1 MCRRLY
7 CELFMGHLGKI
18 VKSFCWMKRICIN
31 DIEGITL
38 FWPAILI
45 FMGHL
50 GILLFVWMLCWLS
63 HVIVAN
69 ILMYALRAGSEDG
82 YLHSFGEKPVSDLLP
97 HGKNWKI
104 HYVVACF
111 YMMITCS
118 LMLPSFSPLCCL
130 VSWYLWYAFNI

>member
-1 MCRRLY
+1 M
-7 CELFMGHLGKI
+7 
-18 VKSFCWMKRICIN
+18 
-31 DIEGITL
+31 

-69 ILMYALRAGSEDG
+69 ISLYALRAGSEDG
-82 YLHSFGEKPVSDLLP
+82 YLHSFGEKPVSGLLP

-118 LMLPSFSPLCCL
+118 LMLPSFLPLCVL
-130 VSWYLWYAFNI
+130 YLDIFDMRLIYKTSFGELFWFGWFQIRRKRSITRQ